1 MARKA
6 STVSSPPG
14 STTLAPIM
22 LRAADGTIKEWSSAL
37 ARLYGYGADEAM
49 GRKAQELLRT
59 SYPIPHAEI
68 CAALENEGAW
78 AGRLI
83 NHRKDG
89 AALAVSAHLARVSG
103 GSDVVETN
111 LAADA
116 ANLDGDYYAAIVQ
129 SSDDAILA
137 TTLEGIVTSWNRA
150 AETMF
155 QYSAGEML
163 GHSIDKL
170 LPPDRRREE
179 EIILKEVARG
189 HKITHYE
196 TLRLRKDGVEIAIAL
211 TVSTIRAADGRIV
224 GASKIARDITE
235 RRNVEDRFQQMQS
248 ELAHMGRL
256 NEMGQM
262 ASALA
267 HELNQPLTATN
278 NYIAAARRN
287 IEAEPPHGERALDAL
302 SKAGAQVLRAG
313 EIIRRLRG
321 FLSKTGPETQAEL
334 VERLIEDTAALAHI
348 DAKFR
353 DIALKFDF
361 ETSNAK
367 VMLDRVQFQQVLLNL
382 LRNAFEASE
391 CQPKPEVTI
400 ATRTKGHDVEIS
412 VSDSGPGLAPE
423 IAENLF
429 QPFVTTKQGGMG
441 VGLSICR
448 SIVEGF
454 GGRIW
459 YQPAPTG
466 GAQFLF
472 TVPLEQA

>member
-1 MARKA
+1 MARKPSAAETLPDALAFA
-6 STVSSPPG
+6 SV
-14 STTLAPIM
+14 M
-22 LRAADGTIKEWSSAL
+22 LRTRDGTIRQWSPAL
-37 ARLYGYGADEAM
+37 TRLYGYSTAEVL

-59 SYPIPHAEI
+59 DYSGRHAQIRSEI
-68 CAALENEGAW
+68 DARGEWSGDV
-78 AGRLI
+78 I
-83 NHRKDG
+83 NRRKDG
-89 AALAVSAHLARVSG
+89 TKIVAAVHCARIP
-103 GSDVVETN
+103 DEDLVVETHV
-111 LAADA
+111 LAGRR
-116 ANLDGDYYAAIVQ
+116 NPESDYYAAIVE
-129 SSDDAILA
+129 SSDDAIFA
-137 TTLEGIVTSWNRA
+137 TTLEGLVTSWNRA
-150 AETMF
+150 AEAMF
-155 QYSAGEML
+155 QYSADDMIGFSVE
-163 GHSIDKL
+163 KL
-170 LPPDRRREE
+170 LPLDRRREE
-179 EIILKEVARG
+179 EIILKEVGLG

-196 TLRLRKDGVEIAIAL
+196 TLRLREDGAEIATSL
-211 TVSTIRAADGRIV
+211 TVSPIRAADGHII
-224 GASKIARDITE
+224 GASRIARDITE
-235 RRNVEDRFQQMQS
+235 RRNVEERFQQMQS

-287 IEAEPPHGERALDAL
+287 LEAPAPQIERALDAL

-321 FLSKTGPETQAEL
+321 FLSKTGPETQAEI

-367 VMLDRVQFQQVLLNL
+367 VLLDRVQFQQVLLNL
-382 LRNAFEASE
+382 LRNAFEAAE

-400 ATRTKGHDVEIS
+400 ATRTKGNNVEIS

-454 GGRIW
+454 GGKIW
-459 YQPAPTG
+459 YQPAPGG

-472 TVPLEQA
+472 TVPLEPA